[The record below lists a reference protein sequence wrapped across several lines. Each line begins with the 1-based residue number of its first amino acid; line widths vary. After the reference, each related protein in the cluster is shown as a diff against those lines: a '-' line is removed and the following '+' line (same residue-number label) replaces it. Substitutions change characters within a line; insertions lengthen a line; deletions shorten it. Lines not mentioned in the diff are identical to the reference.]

1 MFPRSMDR
9 RTLLKAALLLATAP
23 GARRLEAVSVRG
35 PGSEPELVPVR
46 ASWDRVVSTVVGL
59 RPHRAAGFLV
69 RAEKLDARTV
79 VHNYG
84 HGGAGMSLAWGTAAL
99 AADLALPHDHR
110 RAAIVGCGAVGLT
123 TARQLQR
130 RGFDV
135 TIYAAAM
142 PPHTTSNMSMATFS
156 PASGLVDAGRRTPAW
171 DAQFR
176 QAAVIAYR
184 ELVEMVGP
192 SSGVSWTENYH
203 ATNELD
209 APPTRRQR
217 DEHRLLSVLPDY
229 LHPARGREVL
239 GPGEHPFPAKYA
251 VRTMA
256 LSIDPAIH
264 LEALIREVTGAG
276 GRITLRTFA
285 TPRDL
290 MTLDEPV
297 IVNATGLGAAALFGD
312 PSVVPVKGQLTLL
325 APQPEVGYRV
335 SARLARGVIVGMH
348 PRRDGIV
355 LGNLQD
361 RGNWSLEP
369 DEDVRQWMVDSAI
382 SFFAA
387 MKPAAAL
394 HPVS

>member
-1 MFPRSMDR
+1 MDR
-9 RTLLKAALLLATAP
+9 RTLLKLALLIASAP
-23 GARRLEAVSVRG
+23 GARRLEARSRRA
-35 PGSEPELVPVR
+35 PGSVPQLVPVR

-69 RAEKLDARTV
+69 RAEKLDAKTV

-99 AADLALPHDHR
+99 AADLALPHDDR
-110 RAAIVGCGAVGLT
+110 RAAIIGCGAIGLT

-135 TIYAAAM
+135 TIYAADM
-142 PPHTTSNMSMATFS
+142 PPQTTSNMSMATFS
-156 PASGLVDAGRRTPAW
+156 PASGVVDAGRRTPAW
-171 DAQFR
+171 DVQFR
-176 QAAVIAYR
+176 QAAEIAYR
-184 ELVEMVGP
+184 ELVQMVGP

-203 ATNELD
+203 ATNDLT
-209 APPTRRQR
+209 APPTRPQR
-217 DEHRLLSVLPDY
+217 DENRLLSLLPAH
-229 LHPARGREVL
+229 LHPERSREVL
-239 GPGEHPFPAKYA
+239 GAGEHPFPAKYA
-251 VRTMA
+251 IRTMA
-256 LSIDPAIH
+256 LAIDPAVY
-264 LEALIREVTGAG
+264 LETLIRDVTTAG
-276 GRITLRTFA
+276 GRITLRRFA
-285 TPRDL
+285 TPGDL
-290 MTLDEPV
+290 MRLDQPV

-312 PSVVPVKGQLTLL
+312 ASVVPVKGQLTLL

-335 SARLARGVIVGMH
+335 SARLGRGLIVGMH
-348 PRRDGIV
+348 PRSDGIV

-382 SFFAA
+382 AFFAA
-387 MKPAAAL
+387 MKPTAAD